1 MTDGLNDLTISP
13 SVNSETSNPT
23 VLDKTLPKVTST
35 VLYHNSYHNSWNKAL
50 IISRAAKAKGKN
62 NSWFTINY
70 ITRDEHISINFS
82 KIKGWKNIE
91 DEVLIVTPS
100 DHNVEILEAK
110 QTELNSWIKY
120 NVYEEVEDR
129 GQNVVSVRWIISQK
143 FKDNEMKYKARL
155 VARRFEV
162 DNLNSI
168 RKDSP
173 TYCKD
178 NFRLTLSIIISN
190 KWTVRS
196 VDVKSAF
203 LQGKGIDRDVY
214 LKPPKE
220 LGTKKLWKLKTT
232 VYGLCDAPRVWY
244 ISVKKFF
251 WRLGLRKVS
260 LMTQSF
266 SGIGMVKYKDWFAVM
281 LILFWGGT
289 NNFEKTVIQK
299 LKESFVT
306 SPEEFESF
314 KYLFKT

>member
-1 MTDGLNDLTISP
+1 
-13 SVNSETSNPT
+13 
-23 VLDKTLPKVTST
+23 
-35 VLYHNSYHNSWNKAL
+35 
-50 IISRAAKAKGKN
+50 
-62 NSWFTINY
+62 
-70 ITRDEHISINFS
+70 
-82 KIKGWKNIE
+82 
-91 DEVLIVTPS
+91 
-100 DHNVEILEAK
+100 
-110 QTELNSWIKY
+110 
-120 NVYEEVEDR
+120 
-129 GQNVVSVRWIISQK
+129 
-143 FKDNEMKYKARL
+143 MKYKACL

-244 ISVKKFF
+244 ISVKDVLLKAGAEKSKSDDSIFF
-251 WRLGLRKVS
+251 WHRNGKVQGLICCHADTFLRR
-260 LMTQSF
+260 
-266 SGIGMVKYKDWFAVM
+266 YKQF
-281 LILFWGGT
+281 
-289 NNFEKTVIQK
+289 
-299 LKESFVT
+299 
-306 SPEEFESF
+306 
-314 KYLFKT
+314 